1 MPKVSKPKM
10 RKKPKYSSALY
21 KMPDL
26 RKDCV
31 VRGLNENIIPLNKC
45 KIENKLCSEG
55 RLDEGYLTY
64 TAARL

>member
-45 KIENKLCSEG
+45 KIENKLVQREDLMRG
-55 RLDEGYLTY
+55 I
-64 TAARL
+64 

>member
-1 MPKVSKPKM
+1 
-10 RKKPKYSSALY
+10 
-21 KMPDL
+21 MPDL

-64 TAARL
+64 TAGSTLLNIFLEKEGKSPVLS